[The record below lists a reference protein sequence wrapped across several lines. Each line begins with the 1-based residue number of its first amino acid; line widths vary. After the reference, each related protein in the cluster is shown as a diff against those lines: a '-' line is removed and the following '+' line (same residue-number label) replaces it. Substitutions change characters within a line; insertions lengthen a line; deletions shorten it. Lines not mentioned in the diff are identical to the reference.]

1 MSEVTSLPPRLSL
14 AAWADGALVPAG
26 QSRPM
31 ARWGGR
37 HVGGLWH
44 LSVPAFAGQCTKPRR
59 SEGAAAF
66 KPANKRALQRL
77 DCLPGGRALFRKA
90 ETEAPGFERQPSSRP
105 SRARPGSVDGCW
117 GLRRFGGRDL
127 GAPRASL

>member
-1 MSEVTSLPPRLSL
+1 MSKVRSLPPRLSV
-14 AAWADGALVPAG
+14 AAWADGALVLAG

-31 ARWGGR
+31 ASWAGR
-37 HVGGLWH
+37 HAGGLWH

-66 KPANKRALQRL
+66 KPADKRALQCL
-77 DCLPGGRALFRKA
+77 DCLPGGRALFPKA

-105 SRARPGSVDGCW
+105 SRARPGGCC
-117 GLRRFGGRDL
+117 GLRRIGGRDL